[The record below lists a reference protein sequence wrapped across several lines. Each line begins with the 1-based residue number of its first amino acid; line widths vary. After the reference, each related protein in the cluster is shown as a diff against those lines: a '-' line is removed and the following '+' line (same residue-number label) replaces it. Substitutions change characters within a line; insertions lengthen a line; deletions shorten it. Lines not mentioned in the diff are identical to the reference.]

1 MDVDGVNAY
10 GKQVISVDPLYI
22 DNITVYHC
30 IHLYTYISA
39 ALITSTHGGFC
50 LSHNCT
56 TEYCRTSVM
65 NMCAGSTLLCA
76 VSELLITKQMVESTN
91 SK

>member
-50 LSHNCT
+50 LTHNCAT
-56 TEYCRTSVM
+56 KYCSIYTTSVM
-65 NMCAGSTLLCA
+65 NMYAGSALLCA
-76 VSELLITKQMVESTN
+76 VSELLITK
-91 SK
+91 